1 MGIQRPSADILPR
14 DTSLQFNTSILLA
27 PNSVDNDTKRMLFPM
42 TDVKSLPIVEANEE
56 GNARGT
62 GLIYEEGLGW
72 IVPRPIYL
80 PNISHLNIPSIVSRI
95 EREINPSWF
104 IKEDYWQEP

>member
-1 MGIQRPSADILPR
+1 MADV
-14 DTSLQFNTSILLA
+14 N
-27 PNSVDNDTKRMLFPM
+27 
-42 TDVKSLPIVEANEE
+42 SLPIVESNEE

-80 PNISHLNIPSIVSRI
+80 PNISNLNTRGAS
-95 EREINPSWF
+95 
-104 IKEDYWQEP
+104 